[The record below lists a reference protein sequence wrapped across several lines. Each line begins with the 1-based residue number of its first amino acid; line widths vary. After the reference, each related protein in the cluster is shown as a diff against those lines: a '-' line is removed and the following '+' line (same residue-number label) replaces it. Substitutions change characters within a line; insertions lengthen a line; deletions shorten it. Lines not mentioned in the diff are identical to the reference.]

1 VGLRQPAITVP
12 QQFSSTAAAAIVR
25 ALQNRQQQWGANQAS
40 VCNTV
45 VVKPVMT
52 CPDNCI
58 PDTRNPQADL
68 CLCPNG
74 YLPCPYNY
82 QNCNCEPYQICV
94 ADSYFCTLYC
104 NYLPSWVPAMV
115 KQGTFLC
122 PIDPDNID
130 FSQADPVY
138 PGWAF
143 NQFGRRRLMSSE
155 APSSS
160 SAAAAEQAEVAN
172 AGMDALLE
180 QADLQLLQHQM
191 EEQAAGAGVYE
202 EEAPEHKEAEHEE
215 EQEEHEEELEEEEQE
230 VEDHEDEEDA

>member
-1 VGLRQPAITVP
+1 
-12 QQFSSTAAAAIVR
+12 VR

-40 VCNTV
+40 LCNTV
-45 VVKPVMT
+45 IVKPVMK

-82 QNCNCEPYQICV
+82 QPCTCDPYQICV

-122 PIDPDNID
+122 PIDPENID
-130 FSQADPVY
+130 FTQADALY

-155 APSSS
+155 PAGSSG

-172 AGMDALLE
+172 AGASFLME
-180 QADLQLLQHQM
+180 EADLQLLQQQV
-191 EEQAAGAGVYE
+191 EEHAEGAVV
-202 EEAPEHKEAEHEE
+202 EEAAHA
-215 EQEEHEEELEEEEQE
+215 EQEEELHEVEWEEEEE
-230 VEDHEDEEDA
+230 EEEEDA